1 MCSIE
6 SRRAL
11 ADLPNVNRL
20 KAMLVR
26 WPSVLN
32 GGQGVIRW
40 QVIRPIWIYIGIA
53 DRFSSPDSSTVLVAS
68 DTVPVGLWT

>member
-6 SRRAL
+6 SRRDL

-26 WPSVLN
+26 WSYVLN

-40 QVIRPIWIYIGIA
+40 QVIRPISIYIGIA
-53 DRFSSPDSSTVLVAS
+53 DRFSSPDSSTVLVAP